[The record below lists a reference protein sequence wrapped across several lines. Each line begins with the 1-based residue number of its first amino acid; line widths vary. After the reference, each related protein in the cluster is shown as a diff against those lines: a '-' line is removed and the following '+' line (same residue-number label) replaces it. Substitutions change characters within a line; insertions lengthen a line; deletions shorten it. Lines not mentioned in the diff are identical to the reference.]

1 MIDNKV
7 NMLTVVGE
15 VERPPTAKEK
25 RSIGFVFANVDMK
38 NKNHKG
44 LKFKRV

>member
-1 MIDNKV
+1 LISKKANMI
-7 NMLTVVGE
+7 TVVGE
-15 VERPPTAKEK
+15 VEKPPTAKEK
-25 RSIGFVFANVDMK
+25 RNIGFIFVNAEMK